1 MTRETMQYMTNRP
14 SLRCVIVDDN
24 AAYLSAATALLQ
36 QGGIDVVGTAQS
48 ISDGLHTV
56 ERLRPDVAL
65 VDVNLGDE
73 SGFDLVAQLNSHA
86 DTAAVTAILTST
98 VSELPVAELTDS
110 PPKFLPKLDLS
121 GDAIRALIA

>member
-1 MTRETMQYMTNRP
+1 MTNRR

-24 AAYLSAATALLQ
+24 ADYLAAATTLLR

-48 ISDGLHTV
+48 LSDGLHTV

-65 VDVNLGDE
+65 VDVHLGED
-73 SGFDLVAQLNSHA
+73 SGFDLVAQLNSHV
-86 DTAAVTAILTST
+86 DTAAVHTILTST
-98 VSELPVAELTDS
+98 FTDLHVADLTDA
-110 PPKFLPKLDLS
+110 PPRFLPKLDLS